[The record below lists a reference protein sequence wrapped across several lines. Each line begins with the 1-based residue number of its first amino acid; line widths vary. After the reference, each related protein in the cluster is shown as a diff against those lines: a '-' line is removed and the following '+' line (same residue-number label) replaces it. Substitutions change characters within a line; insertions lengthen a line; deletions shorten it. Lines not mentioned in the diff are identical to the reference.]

1 MTSDD
6 KTLTHQ
12 LSATFQKKKSLELDK
27 SKKESWVQRFGQRE
41 RWMLDK
47 GGHKLGQGGGW
58 AYAWKVTHWLQQH
71 WLTLTCQMMIVLL
84 WTAPEQG
91 FRWPEVADNTKEQKI
106 KAQVRIN

>member
-1 MTSDD
+1 M
-6 KTLTHQ
+6 Q
-12 LSATFQKKKSLELDK
+12 LFRKKSLELDK
-27 SKKESWVQRFGQRE
+27 SKKESWVHRFGQRE